1 MNTNVKY
8 VTTVAVVCYH
18 NGMRDVNVT
27 VVNLVKLLIT
37 FNLQLKIVR
46 HKQKIG
52 LLFDHY
58 NFYHRTSACMKLVF
72 KKVTY
77 NESDVR

>member
-1 MNTNVKY
+1 MMLQDF
-8 VTTVAVVCYH
+8 TTVAAVCYH
-18 NGMRDVNVT
+18 NGMRDANGT

-46 HKQKIG
+46 HKQNVG
-52 LLFDHY
+52 LLFDHN

-77 NESDVR
+77 NASDVR